1 MRVLVAGASG
11 YLGGRISEHLAA
23 RGNKITVLVH
33 HQPKASTSWL
43 SQMERIVEGD
53 ATNQDILLSALQDKV
68 DCIVFTI
75 SLDHRVSGRDPITT
89 LAVNVGIFWKLLD
102 IYAQRDKGRVIY
114 LSTQQ
119 VYGRYNIGDM
129 INEEAPLL
137 PVNPYGLT
145 HHYCEDLCSL
155 YTREKGLNC
164 ISVRLSNSFGA
175 PVFADCNCWWLVIND
190 FCKMALQKG
199 RLNLLSDGTPQ
210 RDFIPVADVCRAIEM
225 LATLPASALKYMT
238 YNLGSGRS
246 HTILEV
252 AHQVASICA
261 ERYGR
266 EFPVILPGN
275 KVSHDAGHHR
285 DVPRFTYDINRLKEL
300 GFVPSGDMR
309 PGIEEVLDFLEKA
322 K

>member
-1 MRVLVAGASG
+1 
-11 YLGGRISEHLAA
+11 
-23 RGNKITVLVH
+23 
-33 HQPKASTSWL
+33 
-43 SQMERIVEGD
+43 MERIVEGD